1 MLVSLLTI
9 ALFAAPP
16 VGPSPIVL
24 KPAKVMKHLTRAVKA
39 QDTVQIERAVRALV
53 VLGEKSRARVRRE
66 IRRHRSP
73 VFAHVLEALSQMNP
87 KMRLLAAPLL
97 RTRDPAVR
105 IRGAMALNGSNL
117 SLLKKAYEKERD
129 LDVKVA
135 LLRSIT
141 ESDGENTV
149 DTLVAAFS
157 ASESRLRI
165 QALAGLLVRRERS
178 VLSAV
183 HALLR
188 DSDPEVRTSAIRFSS
203 ILGNRSS
210 VAALVTRAH
219 AEDDKDLL
227 AAIWSALESLTG
239 ESFGNDLKAWQR
251 WLNTET

>member
-16 VGPSPIVL
+16 VGSSPIVL
-24 KPAKVMKHLTRAVKA
+24 KPAKVLQHLTRAVQA

-73 VFAHVLEALSQMNP
+73 VFAHVLEALSQMSP

-97 RTRDPAVR
+97 RTRDPKVR
-105 IRGAMALNGSNL
+105 IRGAKALNGSSL
-117 SLLKKAYEKERD
+117 SLLKRAYTKERD
-129 LDVKVA
+129 LNVKVA
-135 LLRSIT
+135 LLRSIS
-141 ESDGENTV
+141 ESDHKNTV
-149 DTLVAAFS
+149 GTLVAAFS

-183 HALLR
+183 HTLLR
-188 DSDPEVRTSAIRFSS
+188 DSDPGVRASAIRFLSV
-203 ILGNRSS
+203 LGNRGS
-210 VAALVTRAH
+210 VAALVIRAH

-227 AAIWSALESLTG
+227 TAIWSALESMTG
-239 ESFGNDLKAWQR
+239 ESLGNDLKAWQR
-251 WLNTET
+251 WLDTET